1 MQATQ
6 SIPALHTQSGSL
18 PDSTTPV
25 DAIEFTAQLTE
36 SMQKNGQ
43 QSANQAESKHGLQTE
58 VSENEMDQEAELADS
73 LEEQVDPNVAAFFY
87 QPLKMAEQQL
97 TAQLE
102 PALETGEV
110 ASVSQE
116 SKVISSKELSF
127 DYPTDIA
134 LESKRVGLDDANGQS
149 IEPRE
154 VHLPTSEDKLAA
166 QPAVVDDSLGDKIT
180 QATVVSQNNE
190 GVFKT
195 QAQTLKKDA
204 ANSTFMNAENTV
216 IDLVSTNK
224 LENNFLSAMGLNT
237 ENTVLPE
244 FEQVIEQVMFEQI
257 TEEVSTGQDDLDIQ
271 SQLRMKVSGSFTD
284 QLTAVPT
291 QTANP
296 QKEIA
301 LPVMLT
307 SESSS
312 KNQQVLTQ
320 AISEVIFDQS
330 AGLKEGQ
337 QTTARLSLSPESLG
351 NMKIE
356 IQIRE
361 QQLYTK
367 IVVESTETKEL
378 MDNSMKQLTA
388 SLAQKNIHLQEMTV
402 QINLPQATDFSFAG
416 SSQHEAG
423 NQDHA
428 VPSRFTESTD
438 NNTDSTVVEEETAD
452 STGRLSILA

>member
-18 PDSTTPV
+18 SDSTIPV

-43 QSANQAESKHGLQTE
+43 QSANQAESEPVLQME
-58 VSENEMDQEAELADS
+58 VSEGEMDQEAELADS

-97 TAQLE
+97 AIHLE
-102 PALETGEV
+102 PALETAEV
-110 ASVSQE
+110 DSVTQE
-116 SKVISSKELSF
+116 SKLISSKELSF

-134 LESKRVGLDDANGQS
+134 LESTRVRLDDANGQH
-149 IEPRE
+149 IVPKEA
-154 VHLPTSEDKLAA
+154 HLPISENKMAA
-166 QPAVVDDSLGDKIT
+166 SDLSSDTIN
-180 QATVVSQNNE
+180 QAAVVSQNSE
-190 GVFKT
+190 AVFKT
-195 QAQTLKKDA
+195 QAQTLEEDSGDPIPI
-204 ANSTFMNAENTV
+204 NRESNGM
-216 IDLVSTNK
+216 DSVSTNK
-224 LENNFLSAMGLNT
+224 LENNLLSAMDVST

-244 FEQVIEQVMFEQI
+244 FEQVVEQVMIEQM
-257 TEEVSTGQDDLDIQ
+257 TEKMTTGQDDLDIQ

-284 QLTAVPT
+284 QLTAVPA

-296 QKEIA
+296 QKETA
-301 LPVMLT
+301 LPVVLT

-312 KNQQVLTQ
+312 KNQQVLAQ

-337 QTTARLSLSPESLG
+337 QTTARLSLTPESLG

-361 QQLYTK
+361 QQLYTT

-438 NNTDSTVVEEETAD
+438 NNTDSTVADEETAA

>member
-6 SIPALHTQSGSL
+6 SIPALYTQSGSL

-25 DAIEFTAQLTE
+25 DAIEFAAQLTE

-43 QSANQAESKHGLQTE
+43 QSANQAESEPVLQME
-58 VSENEMDQEAELADS
+58 VSEGEMDQEAELADS

-87 QPLKMAEQQL
+87 EPLKMAEQQL
-97 TAQLE
+97 AIHLE

-110 ASVSQE
+110 DSVSQE
-116 SKVISSKELSF
+116 SKLISSKELSF
-127 DYPTDIA
+127 DHPTDIT
-134 LESKRVGLDDANGQS
+134 LESTRVVLDDANGQS
-149 IEPRE
+149 IKPKEA
-154 VHLPTSEDKLAA
+154 HLPTSEDKLAT
-166 QPAVVDDSLGDKIT
+166 QP
-180 QATVVSQNNE
+180 TVVTQNNE
-190 GVFKT
+190 GVSKT
-195 QAQTLKKDA
+195 QAQTLKKNA
-204 ANSTFMNAENTV
+204 AESTFMTAENTV
-216 IDLVSTNK
+216 IDSASTNK
-224 LENNFLSAMGLNT
+224 LENNFLSAMNVST
-237 ENTVLPE
+237 ENAVLPE
-244 FEQVIEQVMFEQI
+244 FEQVIEQVMFQQI

-284 QLTAVPT
+284 QLAAVPA

-301 LPVMLT
+301 LPVVLT

-320 AISEVIFDQS
+320 AVSEIIFDQS

-337 QTTARLSLSPESLG
+337 QTTARLSLTPESLG

-361 QQLYTK
+361 QQLYTT

-438 NNTDSTVVEEETAD
+438 NNTDSTVADEETAA

>member
-6 SIPALHTQSGSL
+6 AIPALHIQSGSL
-18 PDSTTPV
+18 PDSTIPV
-25 DAIEFTAQLTE
+25 DAAEFTAQLTE

-43 QSANQAESKHGLQTE
+43 QSANQAESEHGLQTE

-97 TAQLE
+97 AIHLE
-102 PALETGEV
+102 PALETAEV
-110 ASVSQE
+110 DSVSQE
-116 SKVISSKELSF
+116 SKLISSKELSF
-127 DYPTDIA
+127 DHSTDIT
-134 LESKRVGLDDANGQS
+134 LENTRMVLEDANEQH
-149 IEPRE
+149 IEPKE
-154 VHLPTSEDKLAA
+154 AHLPTSEDKLAI
-166 QPAVVDDSLGDKIT
+166 Q
-180 QATVVSQNNE
+180 QAVVSQNNE
-190 GVFKT
+190 TVFKT
-195 QAQTLKKDA
+195 QAQTLKKDVA
-204 ANSTFMNAENTV
+204 DLTLMNAENTFIEPV
-216 IDLVSTNK
+216 LTNK
-224 LENNFLSAMGLNT
+224 LENNLLSAMNFST
-237 ENTVLPE
+237 ENAFLPE
-244 FEQVIEQVMFEQI
+244 FEQVIEQVMFEQ
-257 TEEVSTGQDDLDIQ
+257 TKEEVSTGQDDLDIQ

-291 QTANP
+291 QTVNP

-337 QTTARLSLSPESLG
+337 QTTARLSLTPESLG

-361 QQLYTK
+361 QQLYTT

-402 QINLPQATDFSFAG
+402 QINLPQATDFSFTG

-438 NNTDSTVVEEETAD
+438 NNTDSTVVEEETAA

>member
-25 DAIEFTAQLTE
+25 DAIEFAAQLTE

-43 QSANQAESKHGLQTE
+43 QSANQAESEHGLQTE
-58 VSENEMDQEAELADS
+58 VSEKEMDQEAELADS

-127 DYPTDIA
+127 DHSTDIA
-134 LESKRVGLDDANGQS
+134 LENTRVGLEDANGQH
-149 IEPRE
+149 IETKEAHFPI
-154 VHLPTSEDKLAA
+154 SEDKLAA
-166 QPAVVDDSLGDKIT
+166 QPAVVDSLGGKIT

-224 LENNFLSAMGLNT
+224 VENNFLSAMGLNT

-361 QQLYTK
+361 QQLYTT

-438 NNTDSTVVEEETAD
+438 NNTDSTVVEEETAA

>member
-6 SIPALHTQSGSL
+6 SIPALHIQSGSL
-18 PDSTTPV
+18 PDSTIPV
-25 DAIEFTAQLTE
+25 DAAEFTAQLTE

-43 QSANQAESKHGLQTE
+43 QSANQAESEPVLQME
-58 VSENEMDQEAELADS
+58 VSEGEMDQESEPTDS
-73 LEEQVDPNVAAFFY
+73 LEEQTDPNIAAFFY

-97 TAQLE
+97 TAHLE

-127 DYPTDIA
+127 DHSTDIA
-134 LESKRVGLDDANGQS
+134 LENTRMVLEDANGQP
-149 IEPRE
+149 IEPKE
-154 VHLPTSEDKLAA
+154 AHLLTSEVKLAA
-166 QPAVVDDSLGDKIT
+166 QPTVVDDLLGGKVT

-195 QAQTLKKDA
+195 QAQTLKKDVA
-204 ANSTFMNAENTV
+204 DPIHINTESN
-216 IDLVSTNK
+216 IIKPVSTNR
-224 LENNFLSAMGLNT
+224 LESSLLSTMNLST
-237 ENTVLPE
+237 ENAVLPE
-244 FEQVIEQVMFEQI
+244 FEQVIEQVIVEQ
-257 TEEVSTGQDDLDIQ
+257 TTGQDDLDIQ

-284 QLTAVPT
+284 QLTAVPA

-301 LPVMLT
+301 LPVVLT

-320 AISEVIFDQS
+320 VVSEIIFDQS
-330 AGLKEGQ
+330 AGMKEGQ
-337 QTTARLSLSPESLG
+337 QTTARLSLTPESLG
-351 NMKIE
+351 NMRIE

-361 QQLYTK
+361 QQLYTT

-423 NQDHA
+423 NQDQA

-438 NNTDSTVVEEETAD
+438 NNTDSTVVEEETVA

>member
-6 SIPALHTQSGSL
+6 ATPALHIQSESL
-18 PDSTTPV
+18 PDSTIPV
-25 DAIEFTAQLTE
+25 DVAEFTAQLTE

-43 QSANQAESKHGLQTE
+43 QSANQAESGPVLQTE
-58 VSENEMDQEAELADS
+58 VSEKEMDQEAEQADS

-127 DYPTDIA
+127 DHSTDIA
-134 LESKRVGLDDANGQS
+134 LENTRVGLEDANGQH
-149 IEPRE
+149 IETKE
-154 VHLPTSEDKLAA
+154 AHLPISEDKLAA
-166 QPAVVDDSLGDKIT
+166 QPAVVDSLGGKIS
-180 QATVVSQNNE
+180 QATVISQNSE
-190 GVFKT
+190 AVFKT
-195 QAQTLKKDA
+195 QAQTLEKNA
-204 ANSTFMNAENTV
+204 ADPIDTNTETT
-216 IDLVSTNK
+216 IIEPVSTNR
-224 LENNFLSAMGLNT
+224 LENNFLSAMNVSA
-237 ENTVLPE
+237 ENTVLAE
-244 FEQVIEQVMFEQI
+244 FEQVIEQVMFEQT

-438 NNTDSTVVEEETAD
+438 NNTDSTVVEEETAA

>member
-25 DAIEFTAQLTE
+25 DAIEFAAQLTE

-43 QSANQAESKHGLQTE
+43 QSANQAESGPVLQTE
-58 VSENEMDQEAELADS
+58 VSEKEMDQEAEQADS
-73 LEEQVDPNVAAFFY
+73 LDEQIDPNIAAFFY

-127 DYPTDIA
+127 DHSTDIA
-134 LESKRVGLDDANGQS
+134 LENTRAVLEDANGQH
-149 IEPRE
+149 IETKE
-154 VHLPTSEDKLAA
+154 AHLPISEDKLAA
-166 QPAVVDDSLGDKIT
+166 QPAVVDSLGGKIT

-204 ANSTFMNAENTV
+204 ADSTFMNADNTV
-216 IDLVSTNK
+216 IDPVSTNK

-244 FEQVIEQVMFEQI
+244 FEQVIEQVMFQQI

-284 QLTAVPT
+284 QLAAVPA
-291 QTANP
+291 QRANP

-301 LPVMLT
+301 LPVVLT

-320 AISEVIFDQS
+320 TVSEVIFDQS

-337 QTTARLSLSPESLG
+337 QTTARLSLTPESLG

-361 QQLYTK
+361 QQLYTT

-438 NNTDSTVVEEETAD
+438 NNTDSTVVEEETAG

>member
-6 SIPALHTQSGSL
+6 AIPALHIQSESL
-18 PDSTTPV
+18 PDSTIPV
-25 DAIEFTAQLTE
+25 DAAEFTAQLTE

-43 QSANQAESKHGLQTE
+43 QSANQAESEHGLQTE
-58 VSENEMDQEAELADS
+58 ISENEMDQEAELADS

-97 TAQLE
+97 AIHLE
-102 PALETGEV
+102 PALETELMDPVLQQAKVATLGQSEETVLNNTGVTIEEFHGPHTEV
-110 ASVSQE
+110 Q
-116 SKVISSKELSF
+116 KITLPISKEMSPVQL
-127 DYPTDIA
+127 
-134 LESKRVGLDDANGQS
+134 VGA
-149 IEPRE
+149 
-154 VHLPTSEDKLAA
+154 
-166 QPAVVDDSLGDKIT
+166 DSLAGKIE
-180 QATVVSQNNE
+180 QPTVVSQNNE
-190 GVFKT
+190 GVSKT

-204 ANSTFMNAENTV
+204 AESTFMTAENTG
-216 IDLVSTNK
+216 IDSVSTNK
-224 LENNFLSAMGLNT
+224 LENNLLSAMNVST
-237 ENTVLPE
+237 ENAVLPE
-244 FEQVIEQVMFEQI
+244 FEQVIEQIMFEQI

-284 QLTAVPT
+284 QLTAVPA

-301 LPVMLT
+301 LPVVLT

-320 AISEVIFDQS
+320 AVSEIIFDQS

-337 QTTARLSLSPESLG
+337 QTTARLSLTPESLG

-361 QQLYTK
+361 QQLYTT

-438 NNTDSTVVEEETAD
+438 NNTDSTVADEETAA

>member
-6 SIPALHTQSGSL
+6 AIPALHIQSESL
-18 PDSTTPV
+18 PDSTIPV
-25 DAIEFTAQLTE
+25 DAAEFTAQLTE

-43 QSANQAESKHGLQTE
+43 QSANQAESEHGLQTE

-73 LEEQVDPNVAAFFY
+73 LEEQADPNVAAFFY

-97 TAQLE
+97 AIHLE
-102 PALETGEV
+102 PALETAEV
-110 ASVSQE
+110 DSVSQE
-116 SKVISSKELSF
+116 SKLISSKELSF

-134 LESKRVGLDDANGQS
+134 LESTRVGLDDANGQS
-149 IEPRE
+149 IEPKE

-166 QPAVVDDSLGDKIT
+166 QPAVVT
-180 QATVVSQNNE
+180 QNNE
-190 GVFKT
+190 GVSKT
-195 QAQTLKKDA
+195 QAQTLKKNA
-204 ANSTFMNAENTV
+204 AESTFMTAENTV
-216 IDLVSTNK
+216 IDSASTNK
-224 LENNFLSAMGLNT
+224 LENNFLSAMNVST
-237 ENTVLPE
+237 ENAVLPE
-244 FEQVIEQVMFEQI
+244 FEQVIEQVMFQQI

-284 QLTAVPT
+284 QLAAVPA

-337 QTTARLSLSPESLG
+337 QTTARLSLTPESLG

-361 QQLYTK
+361 QQLYTT

-438 NNTDSTVVEEETAD
+438 NNTDSTVADEETAA

>member
-6 SIPALHTQSGSL
+6 SIPAFHTQSRSL
-18 PDSTTPV
+18 PDSTNPV

-43 QSANQAESKHGLQTE
+43 QSANQAESEHGLQTE
-58 VSENEMDQEAELADS
+58 VSKNEMDQEAELADS

-97 TAQLE
+97 AIHLE
-102 PALETGEV
+102 PALETELREPVSQQAKV
-110 ASVSQE
+110 AS
-116 SKVISSKELSF
+116 L
-127 DYPTDIA
+127 
-134 LESKRVGLDDANGQS
+134 GQS
-149 IEPRE
+149 EETVLNNTGVTIEELHGPHTE
-154 VHLPTSEDKLAA
+154 AQKITLPISEDTLPVQSAGA
-166 QPAVVDDSLGDKIT
+166 DSLAGEIE
-180 QATVVSQNNE
+180 QATAVSQNNE
-190 GVFKT
+190 GVFKA

-204 ANSTFMNAENTV
+204 ADSTFMNAENTV
-216 IDLVSTNK
+216 IDSASTNK
-224 LENNFLSAMGLNT
+224 LENNFLSAMNVST
-237 ENTVLPE
+237 ENAVLPE
-244 FEQVIEQVMFEQI
+244 FEQVIEQVMFQQT

-301 LPVMLT
+301 LPVVLT

-337 QTTARLSLSPESLG
+337 QTTARLSLTPESLG

-361 QQLYTK
+361 QQLYTT

-402 QINLPQATDFSFAG
+402 QINLPQATDFSFTG

-438 NNTDSTVVEEETAD
+438 NNTDSTVLEEEITD

>member
-1 MQATQ
+1 
-6 SIPALHTQSGSL
+6 
-18 PDSTTPV
+18 
-25 DAIEFTAQLTE
+25 EFTAQLTE

-43 QSANQAESKHGLQTE
+43 QSANQAESEHGLQTE

-97 TAQLE
+97 AIHLE
-102 PALETGEV
+102 PALETAEV
-110 ASVSQE
+110 DSVSQE
-116 SKVISSKELSF
+116 SKLISSKELSF

-134 LESKRVGLDDANGQS
+134 LESTRVGLDDANGQS

-166 QPAVVDDSLGDKIT
+166 RPAVVDDSLGDKLT

-204 ANSTFMNAENTV
+204 ANSTFMNTENTV

-244 FEQVIEQVMFEQI
+244 FEQVTEQVMFEQI

-291 QTANP
+291 QT
-296 QKEIA
+296 
-301 LPVMLT
+301 
-307 SESSS
+307 
-312 KNQQVLTQ
+312 
-320 AISEVIFDQS
+320 
-330 AGLKEGQ
+330 
-337 QTTARLSLSPESLG
+337 
-351 NMKIE
+351 
-356 IQIRE
+356 
-361 QQLYTK
+361 
-367 IVVESTETKEL
+367 
-378 MDNSMKQLTA
+378 
-388 SLAQKNIHLQEMTV
+388 
-402 QINLPQATDFSFAG
+402 
-416 SSQHEAG
+416 
-423 NQDHA
+423 
-428 VPSRFTESTD
+428 
-438 NNTDSTVVEEETAD
+438 
-452 STGRLSILA
+452 

>member
-6 SIPALHTQSGSL
+6 SIPVLHTQSGSL

-43 QSANQAESKHGLQTE
+43 QSANQAESEHGLQTE
-58 VSENEMDQEAELADS
+58 VSEKEMDQEAELADS

-127 DYPTDIA
+127 DHSTDIA
-134 LESKRVGLDDANGQS
+134 LENTRVGLEDANGQH
-149 IEPRE
+149 IETKEAHFPI
-154 VHLPTSEDKLAA
+154 SEDKLAT
-166 QPAVVDDSLGDKIT
+166 QPAVVDSLGGKIT

-224 LENNFLSAMGLNT
+224 VENNFLSAMGLNT

-361 QQLYTK
+361 QQLYTT

-378 MDNSMKQLTA
+378 MDNSMNQLTA

-438 NNTDSTVVEEETAD
+438 NNTDSTVVEEETAA